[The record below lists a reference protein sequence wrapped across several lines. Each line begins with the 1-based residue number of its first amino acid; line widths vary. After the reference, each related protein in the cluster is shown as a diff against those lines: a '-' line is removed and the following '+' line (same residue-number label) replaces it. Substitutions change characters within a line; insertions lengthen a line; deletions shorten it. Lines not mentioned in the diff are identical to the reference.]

1 VPPARQR
8 ARLVVTAGIAAL
20 IVVAGTPA
28 AADRGPSRT
37 GLRAQHAAL
46 TARARSALYELY
58 AQDAQLARARA
69 NERRQAARVARLDE
83 QVQTQTGI
91 VETARANLGAARDDL
106 RERILERYKSD
117 RLDPVEV
124 LLGSTS
130 LEDALHRADT
140 LQQVQSDDRDLV
152 ERTLAARDE
161 LAGQLRSL
169 QAAEDLAVSEHAALS
184 QRVHDL
190 AAQRDAKRRLLAEL
204 RQERAA
210 LGARIV
216 HLDALARAA
225 VARAAELARAR
236 AEAAQTDVSDVTA
249 PDAGPS
255 PVPQPGAR
263 TPSAGQ
269 TLTVSATAY
278 GLPGHTAS
286 GLPTG
291 PGICATDPSVIPLG
305 TRFYVP
311 GYGPCVAA
319 DTGSAIIGDRIDV
332 WLPYGQA
339 LAWGRQTVTITFR

>member
-1 VPPARQR
+1 
-8 ARLVVTAGIAAL
+8 
-20 IVVAGTPA
+20 
-28 AADRGPSRT
+28 
-37 GLRAQHAAL
+37 
-46 TARARSALYELY
+46 
-58 AQDAQLARARA
+58 
-69 NERRQAARVARLDE
+69 
-83 QVQTQTGI
+83 VQTQTGI
-91 VETARANLGAARDDL
+91 VQTARANLGAARNDL
-106 RERILERYKSD
+106 RQRILERYKSD

-124 LLGSTS
+124 LLGSSS
-130 LEDALHRADT
+130 LEDALRRADT
-140 LQQVQSDDRDLV
+140 LQQVQSGDRDLV

-169 QAAEDLAVSEHAALS
+169 QAAKDLAVSEHAALT

-204 RQERAA
+204 RRERAA
-210 LGARIV
+210 LGARIA
-216 HLDALARAA
+216 HLDELARAA

-236 AEAAQTDVSDVTA
+236 AESAQTDVSDVTA
-249 PDAGPS
+249 PADGPS
-255 PVPQPGAR
+255 PVPQPGAG
-263 TPSAGQ
+263 TPSSGQ

-305 TRFYVP
+305 TRFFVP

-332 WLPYGQA
+332 WLPYRQA